1 MRCGD
6 STSFATSGFSSRIS
20 CTIEPIGSST
30 SGIQSSS
37 RSGILELWLL
47 SAGPPRQLARD
58 ADEQDGKE
66 LSEHVL
72 RQGFRQLRAA
82 DGRGDR
88 READDE
94 RGTPANVCVALL

>member
-1 MRCGD
+1 
-6 STSFATSGFSSRIS
+6 
-20 CTIEPIGSST
+20 
-30 SGIQSSS
+30 GIV
-37 RSGILELWLL
+37 ELWLL
-47 SAGPPRQLARD
+47 SAGLPRQLARD

-88 READDE
+88 SEADDE
-94 RGTPANVCVALL
+94 RGTPANVSVALLAPDADQDRGDDREQRRHLGEQLRGPGPAPGRREERC